1 MSVIKVSLKN
11 GEYLNIDF
19 SPGDIMIDCGA
30 NVGDVSAPFAVMGAT
45 ILAYEP
51 NQKAYQKLSERFKDY
66 KNVKCLNSA
75 VSFKDGKAKLF
86 LHESANVDPLK
97 YSTGSSL
104 IIDKEN
110 INPEDYIETEMV
122 DLAKVIRRIKKV
134 FKKNVHILKI
144 DIEGA
149 ECDLMERLMDEDL
162 LKDIPYVFVETHE
175 KKIPSLRDKTK
186 KMIDKAKKLELYN
199 INFNWI

>member
-1 MSVIKVSLKN
+1 M
-11 GEYLNIDF
+11 
-19 SPGDIMIDCGA
+19 
-30 NVGDVSAPFAVMGAT
+30 
-45 ILAYEP
+45 
-51 NQKAYQKLSERFKDY
+51 
-66 KNVKCLNSA
+66 
-75 VSFKDGKAKLF
+75 
-86 LHESANVDPLK
+86 HESANVDPLK

-104 IIDKEN
+104 IVDKEN

-175 KKIPSLRDKTK
+175 EKIPSLRDKTK
-186 KMIDKAKKLELYN
+186 KMIDRAKKLELYN